1 MNSAVHPAF
10 SLLSERPVPAM
21 NIWVEE
27 YQHIKTGA
35 QHIHIRADNP
45 ENVFLVA
52 LRTVPKDSTGVAH
65 ILEHTALCGSQRYPV
80 RDPFFM
86 MTRRSLNTF
95 MNAFTSSDWTAYPF
109 ASINRKDFSNL
120 LGVYLDAVF
129 FSRLDPLDFAQEGHR
144 LEFSEAGNPNSELM
158 YKGVVYNEM
167 KGAMSSVPSQLWQT
181 LTKYLFPTTTYHHNS
196 GGDPEA
202 ITDLTYEQLVSFYRT
217 HYHPSNA
224 IFMTYG
230 DISAFEHQSKFEEL
244 ALSHFER
251 SDHLIQ
257 VPDEKR
263 YFAPVKV
270 QEYYSLNEEDLSAK
284 THVVLAWLLGQ
295 STNLE
300 DVLVG
305 HLLSGV
311 LLNNSAC
318 PLMQALE
325 TTELGQSPSPL
336 CGMDDSQKELTFM
349 CGLEGASADDIEA
362 IEDFILKTLETI
374 ASEGIPPEDAEAAL
388 HQLELHQREVGGDH
402 HPFGL
407 QIILNALTAATHR
420 GDPVALLNIDP
431 ALAKLREQ
439 IKDPAFL
446 QARIRA
452 LLLDNPHRVRL
463 ALCPDAHL
471 AERKQAAEVAHLA
484 RIRAALSEREQQR
497 IIEQAAALLQRQ
509 GRVDDEN
516 ILPKVTLEDVP
527 LKEGHLS
534 PTVLSLHSDN
544 DLYLYDVGSNGL
556 VYQQIVLD
564 LPQLAPA
571 QVNLLPY
578 YTSLLTEVGVD
589 QYDYIAM
596 QRKQAAAT
604 GGFSAYTSI
613 RGLVDDV
620 HSTQNFLTLSGKALN
635 RNQAALSEI
644 MQATLSGAR
653 FDELNRIRESMAQ
666 ARAHREQSITN
677 NGHGLAMTAATQGL
691 CAIARLNHELGGLA
705 SIQRLKQLDD
715 SLDTEAALAEFC
727 AQLAGIHQAVKDA
740 PRRFLWVGE
749 AQQAD
754 AQLAVLKNTYKPAA
768 PSGFTAFALPAHQA
782 QIKQA
787 WLTNS
792 QVHFCARAYATV
804 PMDHADAAPLV
815 VLGNLL
821 RNGFLHR
828 AIREQGGAYGGG
840 ASQDSN
846 SGAFRF
852 YSYRDP
858 RLEDTL
864 ADFDKAIDWFMHSQH
879 SWQSIE
885 ESILGAVSGIDKPD
899 SPAGRAK
906 RLFHADLHGRTLD
919 KRQAFRDRLLS
930 TQLTDLQRVCERYLK
945 PELAHTAVVT
955 DKTHAARV
963 QELGLEVH
971 WV

>member
-1 MNSAVHPAF
+1 MTSAVHPAF
-10 SLLSERPVPAM
+10 TLLREQPVPAM

-27 YQHIKTGA
+27 YQHTKTGA

-120 LGVYLDAVF
+120 LQVYLDAVF

-144 LEFSEAGNPNSELM
+144 LEFAEAANADSDLM

-167 KGAMSSVPSQLWQT
+167 KGAMSSVLSQLWQT

-230 DISAFEHQSKFEEL
+230 DIPASEHQANFETL
-244 ALSHFER
+244 ALNQFER
-251 SDHLIQ
+251 SDHIIA

-270 QEYYSLNEEDLSAK
+270 QEYYPLNEDDLSEK
-284 THVVLAWLLGQ
+284 THVVLAWLLGK

-300 DVLVG
+300 DALLG

-311 LLNNSAC
+311 LLSNSAC

-349 CGLEGASADDIEA
+349 CGLEGAKADDIEA
-362 IEDFILKTLETI
+362 IEQFILQTLEQI
-374 ASEGIPPEDAEAAL
+374 AENGIPPEDAEAAL

-420 GDPVALLNIDP
+420 GDPVALLDIDP
-431 ALAKLREQ
+431 ALNHLREQ
-439 IKDPAFL
+439 IKDPQFL

-463 ALCPDAHL
+463 ALCPDANL
-471 AERKQAAEVAHLA
+471 SARKQAAEVAQLA
-484 RIRAALSEREQQR
+484 AIKAGLSSEEKANL
-497 IIEQAAALLQRQ
+497 IAQAQALLERQ
-509 GRVDDEN
+509 GRKDDEN

-527 LKEGHLS
+527 LAEGHLAPS
-534 PTVLSLHSDN
+534 ILNMHGSG
-544 DLYLYDVGSNGL
+544 DLYRYDVGTNGL

-564 LPQLAPA
+564 LPQLDADLIP
-571 QVNLLPY
+571 LLPY
-578 YTSLLTEVGVD
+578 YTNLLTEVGVGE
-589 QYDYIAM
+589 QDYIAM
-596 QRKQAAAT
+596 QRRQAAAT
-604 GGFSAYTSI
+604 GGFNAYTSI

-620 HSTQNFLTLSGKALN
+620 HQTHNYLTLSGKALN
-635 RNQAALSEI
+635 RNQAALSEL
-644 MQATLSGAR
+644 MQITLDGAR
-653 FDELNRIRESMAQ
+653 FNELNRIRESMAQ
-666 ARAHREQSITN
+666 ARAHREQSVTN
-677 NGHGLAMTAATQGL
+677 NGHGLAMTAATQGM
-691 CAIARLNHELGGLA
+691 CAIAQLNHQLGGLA

-715 SLDTEAALAEFC
+715 SLDTPEALENFC
-727 AQLAGIHQAVKDA
+727 QQLATIHNTIKNA

-749 AQQAD
+749 EQQAQ
-754 AQLAVLKNTYKPAA
+754 AQLAALKATFKPAGKN
-768 PSGFTAFALPAHQA
+768 SFNAFKLDYHQA
-782 QIKQA
+782 TIKQA

-792 QVHFCARAYATV
+792 QVHFCAKAYATV
-804 PMDHADAAPLV
+804 PMGHEDSAPLV

-828 AIREQGGAYGGG
+828 AIREQGGAYGVG

-846 SGAFRF
+846 SAAFRF

-864 ADFDKAIDWFMHSQH
+864 QDFDNAIDWFMNSQH

-906 RLFHADLHGRTLD
+906 RLFHAELHGRTLEQ
-919 KRQAFRDRLLS
+919 RQLFRDRLLA
-930 TQLTDLQRVCERYLK
+930 TKLADLQRVCERYLK
-945 PELAHTAVVT
+945 PQLAHTAVVT

-963 QELGLEVH
+963 KDLGLEVM

>member
-10 SLLSERPVPAM
+10 TLLSEQPVPAM

-144 LEFSEAGNPNSELM
+144 LEFSETGNSDSDLV
-158 YKGVVYNEM
+158 YKGIVFNEM

-230 DISAFEHQSKFEEL
+230 DISAHEHQTKFEEL
-244 ALSHFER
+244 ALCRFER

-257 VPDEKR
+257 VQDEKR

-270 QEYYSLNEEDLSAK
+270 QEYYPLNEEDLSEK

-300 DVLVG
+300 DALLG

-325 TTELGQSPSPL
+325 TSELGLSPSPL

-349 CGLEGASADDIEA
+349 CGLEGATTDNIEA
-362 IEDFILKTLETI
+362 IEAFILQTLEQI
-374 ASEGIPPEDAEAAL
+374 ASDGIPMEDAEAAL

-431 ALAKLREQ
+431 ALAQLREQ
-439 IKDPAFL
+439 IQDPAFL
-446 QARIRA
+446 QNRIRT

-463 ALCPDAHL
+463 ALCPDAQL
-471 AERKQAAEVAHLA
+471 SSRKQAAEVAHLA
-484 RIRAALSEREQQR
+484 RIKAALSESDKHS
-497 IIEQAAALLQRQ
+497 IIEQAQALAARQ

-516 ILPKVTLEDVP
+516 ILPKVTLDDVP
-527 LKEGHLS
+527 LKEGHLAPS
-534 PTVLSLHSDN
+534 VMNLHGSG
-544 DLYLYDVGSNGL
+544 DLYRYDVGSNGL

-564 LPQLAPA
+564 LPHLNTEL
-571 QVNLLPY
+571 VHLLPY
-578 YTSLLTEVGVD
+578 YTSLLTEVGVGE
-589 QYDYIAM
+589 QDYIAM
-596 QRKQAAAT
+596 QRRQAAAT

-620 HSTQNFLTLSGKALN
+620 HQTHNFLTVSGKALN
-635 RNQAALSEI
+635 RNQAALSEL
-644 MQATLSGAR
+644 MQKTLDSAR
-653 FDELNRIRESMAQ
+653 FNELNRIRESMAQ

-677 NGHGLAMTAATQGL
+677 NGHGLAMTAATQGM
-691 CAIARLNHELGGLA
+691 CAIARLNHDLGGLA

-715 SLDTEAALAEFC
+715 SLNENTALEAFCAELAE
-727 AQLAGIHQAVKDA
+727 IHSAIKDT

-749 AQQAD
+749 EQQAETHL
-754 AQLAVLKNTYKPAA
+754 QVLKTAFKPAA
-768 PSGFTAFALPAHQA
+768 NNAFTPFSLEPFQA
-782 QIKQA
+782 KIKQA

-792 QVHFCARAYATV
+792 QVHFCAKAYATV
-804 PMDHADAAPLV
+804 PMGHEDSAPLV
-815 VLGNLL
+815 VLGNLM

-828 AIREQGGAYGGG
+828 VIREQGGAYGGG

-858 RLEDTL
+858 RMEDTL
-864 ADFDKAIDWFMHSQH
+864 LDFDKAIDWFMHTQH

-906 RLFHADLHGRTLD
+906 RLFHAELHGRTLEH
-919 KRQAFRDRLLS
+919 RQLFRDRLLA
-930 TQLTDLQRVCERYLK
+930 TQLSDLQRVCERYLK
-945 PELAHTAVVT
+945 PELANTAIVT
-955 DKTHAARV
+955 DKTHASRA
-963 QELGLEVH
+963 EALGLELF

>member
-1 MNSAVHPAF
+1 MNPAVHPAF
-10 SLLSERPVPAM
+10 TLLSEQPVSAM

-144 LEFSEAGNPNSELM
+144 LEFSETGNPTSDLV

-230 DISAFEHQSKFEEL
+230 DIPAVEHQAKFEEL

-270 QEYYSLNEEDLSAK
+270 EEYYPLNEDDLSEK

-325 TTELGQSPSPL
+325 TTDLGQSPSPL
-336 CGMDDSQKELTFM
+336 CGMDDSQKELTFI
-349 CGLEGASADDIEA
+349 CGLEGAGKENIEA
-362 IEDFILKTLETI
+362 IENFILQTLEQI
-374 ASEGIPPEDAEAAL
+374 AVDGIPAEDAEAAL

-431 ALAKLREQ
+431 ALSQLREQ

-446 QARIRA
+446 QARIRR

-463 ALCPDAHL
+463 ALCPDAQL
-471 AERKQAAEVAHLA
+471 SERKQAAELAQLA
-484 RIRAALSEREQQR
+484 RIQAALSADEKQA
-497 IIEQAAALLQRQ
+497 IIEQAEALAQRQ
-509 GRVDDEN
+509 GRIDDES
-516 ILPKVTLEDVP
+516 ILPKVTLDDVP
-527 LKEGHLS
+527 LKEGHLTPS
-534 PTVLSLHSDN
+534 VQSLHSPN
-544 DLYLYDVGSNGL
+544 DLFRYDVGTNGL

-564 LPQLAPA
+564 LPQLSESL
-571 QVNLLPY
+571 VHLLPY
-578 YTSLLTEVGVD
+578 YTSLLTEVGVGEL
-589 QYDYIAM
+589 DYIAM
-596 QRKQAAAT
+596 QRKQAATT

-613 RGLVDDV
+613 RGTVDDV
-620 HSTQNFLTLSGKALN
+620 HKTQNFLTLSGKALN
-635 RNQAALSEI
+635 RNQAGLSEL
-644 MQATLSGAR
+644 MQATLDGAR
-653 FDELNRIRESMAQ
+653 FNELNRIRESIAQ

-677 NGHGLAMTAATQGL
+677 NGHGLAMTAATQGM
-691 CAIARLNHELGGLA
+691 CAIARLNHDLGGLA

-715 SLDTEAALAEFC
+715 SLDNETALTAFC
-727 AQLAGIHQAVKDA
+727 KSLSSIHTAVKDA
-740 PRRFLWVGE
+740 PRRYLWVGE
-749 AQQAD
+749 EQQAD
-754 AQLAVLKNTYKPAA
+754 TQLNALKAAFQPAQPSDFQPFSLAPY
-768 PSGFTAFALPAHQA
+768 QA

-792 QVHFCARAYATV
+792 QVHFCAKAYATV
-804 PMDHADAAPLV
+804 PMDHEDSAPLV
-815 VLGNLL
+815 VLGNIL

-828 AIREQGGAYGGG
+828 VIREQGGAYGGG

-852 YSYRDP
+852 FSYRDP
-858 RLEDTL
+858 RMEETL
-864 ADFDKAIDWFMHSQH
+864 ADFDKAIDWFMHTQH

-906 RLFHADLHGRTLD
+906 RLFHADLHGRTLAL
-919 KRQAFRDRLLS
+919 RQAFRDRLLA
-930 TQLTDLQRVCERYLK
+930 TKLPDLQRVCERYLK
-945 PELAHTAVVT
+945 PELANTAIVT
-955 DKTHAARV
+955 DKTHAARA
-963 QELGLEVH
+963 EALGLELH

>member
-1 MNSAVHPAF
+1 
-10 SLLSERPVPAM
+10 M

-144 LEFSEAGNPNSELM
+144 LEFSEAGNPQSDLV
-158 YKGVVYNEM
+158 YKGVVFNEM

-196 GGDPEA
+196 GGDPDA

-230 DISAFEHQSKFEEL
+230 DIPAVEHQAKFEEL
-244 ALSHFER
+244 ALCHFER

-270 QEYYSLNEEDLSAK
+270 EEYYPLNEEDLSEK
-284 THVVLAWLLGQ
+284 THLVLAWLLGQ

-325 TTELGQSPSPL
+325 TTDLGQNPSPL

-349 CGLEGASADDIEA
+349 CGLEGASKDNIEA
-362 IEDFILKTLETI
+362 IEQFILQQLEQI
-374 ASEGIPPEDAEAAL
+374 ATEGIPQEDAEAAL

-420 GDPVALLNIDP
+420 GNPVALLNIDP
-431 ALAKLREQ
+431 ALNRLREQ

-446 QARIRA
+446 QSRIRS

-463 ALCPDAHL
+463 ALCPDAQL
-471 AERKQAAEVAHLA
+471 AERKNAAEAARLA
-484 RIRAALSEREQQR
+484 RIQASLTAAQQQE
-497 IIEQAAALLQRQ
+497 IIQQAEALAQRQ
-509 GRVDDEN
+509 ERVDDES
-516 ILPKVTLEDVP
+516 ILPKVTLDDVP

-534 PTVLSLHSDN
+534 PSTHPLHGEN
-544 DLYLYDVGSNGL
+544 DLYRYDVGTNGL

-564 LPQLAPA
+564 LPQLNSEW
-571 QVNLLPY
+571 VTLLPY
-578 YTSLLTEVGVD
+578 YTSLLTEVGVNEH
-589 QYDYIAM
+589 DYLAM
-596 QRKQAAAT
+596 QRKQAAVT
-604 GGFSAYTSI
+604 GGFSAYSSI
-613 RGLVDDV
+613 RSLVDDV
-620 HSTQNFLTLSGKALN
+620 QQTQSFMTLSGKALN
-635 RNQAALSEI
+635 RNQQALSEL
-644 MQATLSGAR
+644 MQATLDGAR
-653 FDELNRIRESMAQ
+653 FNEHNRIRESMAQ
-666 ARAHREQSITN
+666 TRAHREQSITN
-677 NGHGLAMTAATQGL
+677 NGHGLAMSAASQGL
-691 CAIARLNHELGGLA
+691 CASALLNHNLGGLA
-705 SIQRLKQLDD
+705 SIQRLKLLDD
-715 SLDTEAALAEFC
+715 SLDDAAALSAFC
-727 AQLAGIHQAVKDA
+727 ENLHNIHTTIKDA

-749 AQQAD
+749 EQQA
-754 AQLAVLKNTYKPAA
+754 ASQLAALKAAFHPAKPVN
-768 PSGFTAFALPAHQA
+768 FTPFTLEPTQA
-782 QIKQA
+782 RINQA

-792 QVHFCARAYATV
+792 QVHFCAKAYATV
-804 PMDHADAAPLV
+804 PMDHEDAAPLV
-815 VLGNLL
+815 VLGNML
-821 RNGFLHR
+821 RNGYLHR

-840 ASQDSN
+840 ASQDN
-846 SGAFRF
+846 NLGAFKF

-858 RLEDTL
+858 RMEETL
-864 ADFDKAIDWFMHSQH
+864 RDFDKSIDWFMHTQH

-885 ESILGAVSGIDKPD
+885 ESILGAVSSIDKPD

-906 RLFHADLHGRTLD
+906 RLFHADLHGRTLAH
-919 KRQAFRDRLLS
+919 RQAFRDRLLA
-930 TQLTDLQRVCERYLK
+930 TQLPDLQRVCERYLK

-955 DKTHAARV
+955 DKTHAA
-963 QELGLEVH
+963 QAEALALELH